1 MKKVLI
7 ADPYSIVRL
16 GVRQLLKDRFKD
28 IELSEAKNLEA
39 MNTLL
44 EKGPIDLLILEINLL
59 SGNQVKAVTSLK
71 SKYKNMKV
79 LVFTGMDESLYAFP
93 FMKAGADGYLSKLT
107 EDDETGRAIDAIL
120 FKDKKYLSEALKDES
135 IQMMIGSYKSKG
147 LSTQDL
153 SAREKDVFRLLL
165 NGKGIKE
172 IGSLLNLHVST
183 VSTYRS
189 RIFEKYGVTNIVD
202 LVRSVRESEG
212 EDIN

>member
-1 MKKVLI
+1 MKKILV
-7 ADPYSIVRL
+7 ADSYSIVRL
-16 GVRQLLKDRFKD
+16 GVRQLLKERFKE
-28 IELSEAKNLEA
+28 IELLEAKNQD
-39 MNTLL
+39 TLHQIL
-44 EKGPIDLLILEINLL
+44 EKDNVDLLILEINLL
-59 SGNQVKAVTSLK
+59 PGNQVKAVTALK
-71 SKYKNMKV
+71 AKYKNLKV
-79 LVFTGMDESLYAFP
+79 LIFTGMDESLYAFP
-93 FMKAGADGYLSKLT
+93 FMKAGADGYLSKET
-107 EDDETGRAIDAIL
+107 EDEEIGRAIDSIL

-135 IQMMIGSYKSKG
+135 IQMMIGSYKSRG

-202 LVRSVRESEG
+202 LVRSVRESEEEG
-212 EDIN
+212 N

>member
-1 MKKVLI
+1 MKKILV

-16 GVRQLLKDRFKD
+16 GVRQLLKERFKE
-28 IELSEAKNLEA
+28 IELLEAHNLEK
-39 MNTLL
+39 LHDVL
-44 EKGPIDLLILEINLL
+44 EKNNIDLLILEINLL
-59 SGNQVKAVTSLK
+59 SGNQVKAVTALK
-71 SKYKNMKV
+71 AKYKNLKV
-79 LVFTGMDESLYAFP
+79 LIFTGMDESLYAFP
-93 FMKAGADGYLSKLT
+93 FMKAGADGYLSKET

-135 IQMMIGSYKSKG
+135 IQMMIGSFKSRG

-202 LVRSVRESEG
+202 LVRSVRESEEEG
-212 EDIN
+212 D

>member
-1 MKKVLI
+1 MKKILV

-16 GVRQLLKDRFKD
+16 GVRQLLKERFKE
-28 IELSEAKNLEA
+28 IELLEAHNLEK
-39 MNTLL
+39 LHDVL
-44 EKGPIDLLILEINLL
+44 EKNNIDLLILEINLL
-59 SGNQVKAVTSLK
+59 SGNQVKAVTALK
-71 SKYKNMKV
+71 AKYKNLKV
-79 LVFTGMDESLYAFP
+79 LIFTGMDESLYAFP
-93 FMKAGADGYLSKLT
+93 FMKAGADGYLSKET
-107 EDDETGRAIDAIL
+107 EDDETGRAIDSIL

-135 IQMMIGSYKSKG
+135 IQMMIGSFKSRG

-202 LVRSVRESEG
+202 LVRSVRESE
-212 EDIN
+212 EESD

>member
-1 MKKVLI
+1 MKKILV

-16 GVRQLLKDRFKD
+16 GIRQLLKERFKE
-28 IELSEAKNLEA
+28 IELLESHNLE
-39 MNTLL
+39 TLTAIL
-44 EKGPIDLLILEINLL
+44 DKEPIDLLILEINIL
-59 SGNQVKAVTSLK
+59 SGNQVKSVNALK
-71 SKYKNMKV
+71 SKYKNLKI
-79 LVFTGMDESLYAFP
+79 LIFTGMDESLYAFP
-93 FMKAGADGYLSKLT
+93 FMKAGADGYISKET

-120 FKDKKYLSEALKDES
+120 YKDKKYLSEALKDES
-135 IQMMIGSYKSKG
+135 IQMMIGSYKSRG

-202 LVRSVRESEG
+202 LVRSVRESEEEG
-212 EDIN
+212 N